1 MNDTLNMI
9 NAKAKAVDVIESCET
24 LEQAISA
31 KRYIEL
37 FNNRFDD
44 FTSYVDLKRRL
55 EVKKEMLNTYDTK
68 N

>member
-1 MNDTLNMI
+1 MI
-9 NAKAKAVDVIESCET
+9 NAKAKAIDVIESCET
-24 LEQAISA
+24 QEHTIGA
-31 KRYIEL
+31 KQYIEL

-55 EVKKEMLNTYDTK
+55 ELKKEGLKIYDTK